1 MCFTVRKINIMLSL
15 LLVVVCSWGQVTDAK
30 NFTITPQT
38 VVKTNLPKQ
47 APCLFELQDILR
59 ERFGQ
64 SAIMGGLRAK
74 GNSVIEL
81 WTDSELEGKEHY
93 ILDISANKQ
102 IAPQHIEKC
111 KKLNLLPTSHQT
123 NRILYPGIIQLIPK
137 SACTEV
143 THFYPFQYY
152 A

>member
-15 LLVVVCSWGQVTDAK
+15 LLVVVCSWGQVTDTK

-81 WTDSELEGKEHY
+81 WTGSELEGKEHY

-137 SACTEV
+137 SA
-143 THFYPFQYY
+143 
-152 A
+152 

>member
-93 ILDISANKQ
+93 ILDISADKQ

-137 SACTEV
+137 SA
-143 THFYPFQYY
+143 
-152 A
+152 

>member
-64 SAIMGGLRAK
+64 SAIMGGVRAK

-137 SACTEV
+137 SA
-143 THFYPFQYY
+143 
-152 A
+152 

>member
-1 MCFTVRKINIMLSL
+1 MFLGTSNGCEE
-15 LLVVVCSWGQVTDAK
+15 
-30 NFTITPQT
+30 FTITPQT

-137 SACTEV
+137 SA
-143 THFYPFQYY
+143 
-152 A
+152 

>member
-123 NRILYPGIIQLIPK
+123 NRILYPGIVQLIPK
-137 SACTEV
+137 SA
-143 THFYPFQYY
+143 
-152 A
+152 

>member
-1 MCFTVRKINIMLSL
+1 MCFTVRKINIILSL

-74 GNSVIEL
+74 GNSVSSFGQTL
-81 WTDSELEGKEHY
+81 SWKGKNIIYSIYRRTHKLLLN
-93 ILDISANKQ
+93 ILRNVKSLIFFRPV
-102 IAPQHIEKC
+102 IR
-111 KKLNLLPTSHQT
+111 PTEFF
-123 NRILYPGIIQLIPK
+123 IP
-137 SACTEV
+137 E
-143 THFYPFQYY
+143 
-152 A
+152 

>member
-1 MCFTVRKINIMLSL
+1 MLYRQKNQYHVVAAV
-15 LLVVVCSWGQVTDAK
+15 VVVCSWGQVTDAK

-137 SACTEV
+137 SA
-143 THFYPFQYY
+143 
-152 A
+152 

>member
-1 MCFTVRKINIMLSL
+1 MLSL

-137 SACTEV
+137 SA
-143 THFYPFQYY
+143 
-152 A
+152 

>member
-64 SAIMGGLRAK
+64 NAIVGGMRAS

-81 WTDSELEGKEHY
+81 WIDFELEGEGHY

-137 SACTEV
+137 SA
-143 THFYPFQYY
+143 
-152 A
+152 

>member
-111 KKLNLLPTSHQT
+111 KKFSLLPTSHQT

-137 SACTEV
+137 SA
-143 THFYPFQYY
+143 
-152 A
+152 

>member
-1 MCFTVRKINIMLSL
+1 MCFTVRKINIILSL

-81 WTDSELEGKEHY
+81 WADSELEGKKHY

-137 SACTEV
+137 SA
-143 THFYPFQYY
+143 
-152 A
+152 

>member
-15 LLVVVCSWGQVTDAK
+15 LLVVVCSWGQVTVAK

-137 SACTEV
+137 SA
-143 THFYPFQYY
+143 
-152 A
+152 

>member
-15 LLVVVCSWGQVTDAK
+15 LLVVVCFWGQVTDAK

-137 SACTEV
+137 SA
-143 THFYPFQYY
+143 
-152 A
+152 

>member
-1 MCFTVRKINIMLSL
+1 MCFTVRKINIILSL
-15 LLVVVCSWGQVTDAK
+15 LLVVVCSWGHVTDAK

-137 SACTEV
+137 SA
-143 THFYPFQYY
+143 
-152 A
+152 

>member
-111 KKLNLLPTSHQT
+111 KKLNLLPTSQQT

-137 SACTEV
+137 SA
-143 THFYPFQYY
+143 
-152 A
+152 

>member
-81 WTDSELEGKEHY
+81 WTDSELEGKEYY

-137 SACTEV
+137 SA
-143 THFYPFQYY
+143 
-152 A
+152 

>member
-123 NRILYPGIIQLIPK
+123 NRTLYPGIIQLIPK
-137 SACTEV
+137 SA
-143 THFYPFQYY
+143 
-152 A
+152 

>member
-30 NFTITPQT
+30 NFTLTPQT

-137 SACTEV
+137 SA
-143 THFYPFQYY
+143 
-152 A
+152 

>member
-15 LLVVVCSWGQVTDAK
+15 LLVVVCCWGQVTDAK

-137 SACTEV
+137 SA
-143 THFYPFQYY
+143 
-152 A
+152 

>member
-64 SAIMGGLRAK
+64 SASMGGLRAK

-137 SACTEV
+137 SA
-143 THFYPFQYY
+143 
-152 A
+152 

>member
-38 VVKTNLPKQ
+38 VVKTKLPKQ

-137 SACTEV
+137 SA
-143 THFYPFQYY
+143 
-152 A
+152 

>member
-30 NFTITPQT
+30 NFTIPPQT

-137 SACTEV
+137 SA
-143 THFYPFQYY
+143 
-152 A
+152 

>member
-74 GNSVIEL
+74 GNSVIQL

-137 SACTEV
+137 SA
-143 THFYPFQYY
+143 
-152 A
+152 

>member
-1 MCFTVRKINIMLSL
+1 MCFTVRKINIILSL

-111 KKLNLLPTSHQT
+111 KSLIFFRPVIRPTEFF
-123 NRILYPGIIQLIPK
+123 IP
-137 SACTEV
+137 E
-143 THFYPFQYY
+143 
-152 A
+152 

>member
-30 NFTITPQT
+30 NFTISPQT

-137 SACTEV
+137 SA
-143 THFYPFQYY
+143 
-152 A
+152 

>member
-93 ILDISANKQ
+93 ILDMSANKQ

-137 SACTEV
+137 SA
-143 THFYPFQYY
+143 
-152 A
+152 

>member
-15 LLVVVCSWGQVTDAK
+15 LLVVVCSWGHMLRAK

-137 SACTEV
+137 SA
-143 THFYPFQYY
+143 
-152 A
+152 

>member
-111 KKLNLLPTSHQT
+111 KKLNFLPTSHQT

-137 SACTEV
+137 SA
-143 THFYPFQYY
+143 
-152 A
+152 

>member
-111 KKLNLLPTSHQT
+111 KKLNILPTSHQT

-137 SACTEV
+137 SA
-143 THFYPFQYY
+143 
-152 A
+152 

>member
-111 KKLNLLPTSHQT
+111 KKLNLLPTRHQT

-137 SACTEV
+137 SA
-143 THFYPFQYY
+143 
-152 A
+152 

>member
-47 APCLFELQDILR
+47 APYLFELQDILR

-74 GNSVIEL
+74 AIRLSSFGQTLS
-81 WTDSELEGKEHY
+81 WKGKNIIY
-93 ILDISANKQ
+93 SIYRRTNKLLLNILRNVKA
-102 IAPQHIEKC
+102 
-111 KKLNLLPTSHQT
+111 
-123 NRILYPGIIQLIPK
+123 
-137 SACTEV
+137 
-143 THFYPFQYY
+143 
-152 A
+152 

>member
-111 KKLNLLPTSHQT
+111 KKINLLPTSHQT

-137 SACTEV
+137 SA
-143 THFYPFQYY
+143 
-152 A
+152 

>member
-38 VVKTNLPKQ
+38 VVKANLPKQ

-123 NRILYPGIIQLIPK
+123 NRILYPGIIQLILK
-137 SACTEV
+137 SA
-143 THFYPFQYY
+143 
-152 A
+152 

>member
-1 MCFTVRKINIMLSL
+1 MCFTVRKINIILSL

-81 WTDSELEGKEHY
+81 WIDSELEGKEHY

-137 SACTEV
+137 FA
-143 THFYPFQYY
+143 
-152 A
+152 

>member
-93 ILDISANKQ
+93 ILDILANKQ

-137 SACTEV
+137 SA
-143 THFYPFQYY
+143 
-152 A
+152 